1 MRGKMTVK
9 EMVDI
14 LNTFPCDTEVAV
26 IYPDDIYGEE
36 GGVPIGEITYLTSTS
51 RERAKNGVFIRLS

>member
-1 MRGKMTVK
+1 MTVK

-36 GGVPIGEITYLTSTS
+36 GGVLIDEITYLTSTS

>member
-26 IYPDDIYGEE
+26 IYPDDIYDEE
-36 GGVPIGEITYLTSTS
+36 GGVPIDEITYLTSTS

>member
-1 MRGKMTVK
+1 MTVK

-36 GGVPIGEITYLTSTS
+36 GGVPIDEITYLTSTS
-51 RERAKNGVFIRLS
+51 RERAKNGVFI

>member
-1 MRGKMTVK
+1 MTVK

-36 GGVPIGEITYLTSTS
+36 GGVPIDEITYLTNTS

>member
-1 MRGKMTVK
+1 MTVK

-36 GGVPIGEITYLTSTS
+36 GGVSIDEITYLTSTS

>member
-1 MRGKMTVK
+1 MTVK

-26 IYPDDIYGEE
+26 IYPDDIYGDN
-36 GGVPIGEITYLTSTS
+36 VSKKFIG
-51 RERAKNGVFIRLS
+51 RQ